1 MKLATAFIAVV
12 IGAIGAAVSA
22 SPLMQSE
29 KRSGLDAKVR
39 ALAAGFQGELGLF
52 AKRLGTGE
60 TIEWQA
66 DTRFPTASVIK
77 LPIMVEAFEQIS
89 RGALS
94 ADAIV
99 PVRASSKVG
108 GSGILGELH
117 DGAQVTIRDM
127 IRLMI
132 VVSDNTATNLL
143 LEHVGVANVNARMRA
158 YQLPNTILF
167 RPTFGRKA
175 DVSPELEREF
185 GLGMSTPRDMGV
197 LLEMIASGRAV
208 NDSASKEMRTIL
220 EAQQDTHMIPRK
232 LPFDTREIVVANK
245 TGTDEEKLPDSSGVK
260 GHVRADV
267 GIVRSGDTTFVIA
280 IFARRI
286 KDSSWMPD
294 NAGLLAGA
302 EISRLVFDEFTKQ
315 P

>member
-1 MKLATAFIAVV
+1 MKLATALIAVV
-12 IGAIGAAVSA
+12 MGAAVSA
-22 SPLMQSE
+22 GPLMQSE
-29 KRSGLDAKVR
+29 KRSSLEAKVR
-39 ALAAGFQGELGLF
+39 ALATGFQGELGLF

-99 PVRASSKVG
+99 PVRASAKVG
-108 GSGILGELH
+108 GSGVLGELH
-117 DGAQVTIRDM
+117 DGAEVTIRDL

-143 LEHVGVANVNARMRA
+143 LEQVGVANVNARMRA
-158 YQLPNTILF
+158 HELANTILF
-167 RPTFGRKA
+167 RPTFGKKA
-175 DVSPELEREF
+175 EVSPELEREF
-185 GLGMSTPRDMGV
+185 GLGMSTPRDMGA
-197 LLEMIASGRAV
+197 LLEMIATGRAV
-208 NDSASKEMRTIL
+208 NESASKEMRAIL
-220 EAQQDTHMIPRK
+220 EAQQDTRMIPRK
-232 LPFDTREIVVANK
+232 LPFDARDIVVANK
-245 TGTDEEKLPDSSGVK
+245 TGTDEEKLADSSGVK

-267 GIVRSGDTTFVIA
+267 GIVRSGDITFVIA
-280 IFARRI
+280 IFTRRI
-286 KDSSWMPD
+286 KDRSWMPD

-302 EISRLVFDEFTKQ
+302 EVSRLVFDEFTR
-315 P
+315 

>member
-1 MKLATAFIAVV
+1 MKLATALIAVV
-12 IGAIGAAVSA
+12 MGAAVSA
-22 SPLMQSE
+22 GPFMQSE
-29 KRSGLDAKVR
+29 KRSGVDARVQS
-39 ALAAGFQGELGLF
+39 LAAGLQGELGLF

-99 PVRASSKVG
+99 TVRASAKVG
-108 GSGILGELH
+108 GSGVLGELH
-117 DGAQVTIRDM
+117 DGAEVTIRDL

-158 YQLPNTILF
+158 YRLANTILF
-167 RPTFGRKA
+167 RPTFGRKVE
-175 DVSPELEREF
+175 VSPELEREF

-197 LLEMIASGRAV
+197 LLEMIATGRAV
-208 NDSASKEMRTIL
+208 NEPASKEMRAIL
-220 EAQQDTHMIPRK
+220 EAQQDTRMIPRK
-232 LPFDTREIVVANK
+232 LPFEAREIVVANK
-245 TGTDEEKLPDSSGVK
+245 TGTDEEKLADSSGVK

-267 GIVRSGDTTFVIA
+267 GIVRSGEVTFVIA

-286 KDSSWMPD
+286 KDRSWMPD

-302 EISRLVFDEFTKQ
+302 EMSRLVFEVFTR
-315 P
+315 

>member
-12 IGAIGAAVSA
+12 IGAAVSA
-22 SPLMQSE
+22 APLMQSE
-29 KRSGLDAKVR
+29 ERSDLDAKVR

-89 RGALS
+89 RGALN
-94 ADAIV
+94 ANAVV
-99 PVRASSKVG
+99 PVRASAKVG
-108 GSGILGELH
+108 GSGVLGELH
-117 DGAQVTIRDM
+117 DGAEATIRDL

-158 YQLPNTILF
+158 YQLANTVLF

-175 DVSPELEREF
+175 EVSPELEREF
-185 GLGMSTPRDMGV
+185 GLGMSTPRDMGG
-197 LLEMIASGRAV
+197 LLEMIANGRAV
-208 NDSASKEMRTIL
+208 NESASKEMRAIL
-220 EAQQDTHMIPRK
+220 EAQQDVRMIPRK
-232 LPFDTREIVVANK
+232 LPFETREIVVANK
-245 TGTDEEKLPDSSGVK
+245 TGTDEEKLPDSSGIK

-267 GIVRSGDTTFVIA
+267 GIVRSGETTYVIA

-286 KDSSWMPD
+286 KDRSWMPD

-302 EISRLVFDEFTKQ
+302 EISRLIFDAFMKQ

>member
-1 MKLATAFIAVV
+1 MKIATAFIAVSV
-12 IGAIGAAVSA
+12 GAAVSA
-22 SPLMQSE
+22 AALMQSE
-29 KRSGLDAKVR
+29 KRSDLDAR
-39 ALAAGFQGELGLF
+39 IRSLATGFQGELGLF
-52 AKRLGTGE
+52 AKRLRTGE

-99 PVRASSKVG
+99 PVRASAKVG
-108 GSGILGELH
+108 GSGVLGELH
-117 DGAQVTIRDM
+117 DGAEVTIRDL

-143 LEHVGVANVNARMRA
+143 LERVGVANVNSRMRA
-158 YQLPNTILF
+158 YQLANTILF
-167 RPTFGRKA
+167 RPTFGKKA
-175 DVSPELEREF
+175 EVSPELEREF

-197 LLEMIASGRAV
+197 LLEMIATGRAV
-208 NDSASKEMRTIL
+208 SESASKEMRAIL
-220 EAQQDTHMIPRK
+220 EAQQDTRMIPRK
-232 LPFDTREIVVANK
+232 LPFDAREIVVANK
-245 TGTDEEKLPDSSGVK
+245 TGTDEEKLADSSGVK

-267 GIVRSGDTTFVIA
+267 GIVRSGEIMFVIA
-280 IFARRI
+280 VFARRI
-286 KDSSWMPD
+286 KDRSWMPD

-302 EISRLVFDEFTKQ
+302 EMSRLVFDEFTR
-315 P
+315 

>member
-12 IGAIGAAVSA
+12 IGAAVSA
-22 SPLMQSE
+22 APLMQSE
-29 KRSGLDAKVR
+29 KKPDLDAKVR
-39 ALAAGFQGELGLF
+39 ALASGVEGELGLF

-60 TIEWQA
+60 TTEWQA

-89 RGALS
+89 RGTLNS
-94 ADAIV
+94 NTVV
-99 PVRASSKVG
+99 PVRASAKVG
-108 GSGILGELH
+108 GSGVLGELH
-117 DGAQVTIRDM
+117 DGAEVTIRDL

-143 LEHVGVANVNARMRA
+143 LENVGVANVNARMRA
-158 YQLPNTILF
+158 YQLANTILF
-167 RPTFGRKA
+167 RPTFGEKA
-175 DVSPELEREF
+175 EVSPELEREF

-197 LLEMIASGRAV
+197 LLEMIATGRAV
-208 NDSASKEMRTIL
+208 NESASKEMRAIL
-220 EAQQDTHMIPRK
+220 EAQQDVRMIPRK
-232 LPFDTREIVVANK
+232 LPFETREIVVANK

-267 GIVRSGDTTFVIA
+267 GIVRSGETTYVIA

-286 KDSSWMPD
+286 KDRSWMPD

-302 EISRLVFDEFTKQ
+302 EISSLIFDAFTR
-315 P
+315 

>member
-1 MKLATAFIAVV
+1 MRPTAVVAVV
-12 IGAIGAAVSA
+12 IAVGAAVSA
-22 SPLMQSE
+22 APRMQSE
-29 KRSGLDAKVR
+29 KRSDFEAKIR
-39 ALAAGFQGELGLF
+39 ALATGFQGELGVF

-60 TIEWQA
+60 IIEWRA

-77 LPIMVEAFEQIS
+77 LPIMVEAFDQIS
-89 RGALS
+89 RGALTGNTP
-94 ADAIV
+94 V
-99 PVRASSKVG
+99 RVRASAKVG
-108 GSGILGELH
+108 GSGVLGELH
-117 DGAQVTIRDM
+117 DGAEVTISDL

-143 LEHVGVANVNARMRA
+143 LEHVGVGNVNARMRA
-158 YQLPNTILF
+158 YQLANTILF
-167 RPTFGRKA
+167 RPTFGQKA
-175 DVSPELEREF
+175 EVSPELEREF

-197 LLEMIASGRAV
+197 LLEMIATGRAV
-208 NDSASKEMRTIL
+208 NQSASKEMRAIL

-232 LPFDTREIVVANK
+232 LPFDAREIVVANK
-245 TGTDEEKLPDSSGVK
+245 TGTDEEKLADSSGVK

-267 GIVRSGDTTFVIA
+267 GIVRSGETTFVIA

-286 KDSSWMPD
+286 KDRSWMPD

-302 EISRLVFDEFTKQ
+302 EISRFVFDAFVKQ

>member
-1 MKLATAFIAVV
+1 MKLATGVIAVV
-12 IGAIGAAVSA
+12 VGAAVGA
-22 SPLMQSE
+22 APLMQSE
-29 KRSGLDAKVR
+29 DQSGLDARVR
-39 ALAAGFQGELGLF
+39 ALAGGFQGELGLF

-60 TIEWQA
+60 TIEWHA

-99 PVRASSKVG
+99 PVRASAKVG
-108 GSGILGELH
+108 GSGVLGELH
-117 DGAQVTIRDM
+117 DGAEVTIRDL

-143 LEHVGVANVNARMRA
+143 LEHVGVANVNARIRA
-158 YQLPNTILF
+158 YQLANTTLF
-167 RPTFGRKA
+167 RPTFGKKA
-175 DVSPELEREF
+175 EVSPELEREF
-185 GLGMSTPRDMGV
+185 GLGMSTPRDMGA
-197 LLEMIASGRAV
+197 LLEMIATGRAV
-208 NDSASKEMRTIL
+208 NESASKEMRAIL
-220 EAQQDTHMIPRK
+220 EAQQDTRMIPRK
-232 LPFDTREIVVANK
+232 LPFDAREIVVANK
-245 TGTDEEKLPDSSGVK
+245 TGTDEEKLPDSTGVK

-267 GIVRSGDTTFVIA
+267 GIVRSGETTFVIA

-286 KDSSWMPD
+286 KDRSWMPD

-302 EISRLVFDEFTKQ
+302 EISRLTFDAFVK
-315 P
+315 

>member
-12 IGAIGAAVSA
+12 IGAAMSAV
-22 SPLMQSE
+22 PLMQSG
-29 KRSGLDAKVR
+29 KRPDVEAKVR
-39 ALAAGFQGELGLF
+39 ALATGFQGELGIF

-60 TIEWQA
+60 TVEWQA

-77 LPIMVEAFEQIS
+77 LPIMVEAFERIS
-89 RGALS
+89 RGALA
-94 ADAIV
+94 ADTIV
-99 PVRASSKVG
+99 PVRASARVG
-108 GSGILGELH
+108 GSGVLGELH
-117 DGAQVTIRDM
+117 DGAEVTIRDL

-143 LEHVGVANVNARMRA
+143 LEHVGVANVNARMGA
-158 YQLPNTILF
+158 YQLTNTILF
-167 RPTFGRKA
+167 RPTFGKTA
-175 DVSPELEREF
+175 EVSPELEREF
-185 GLGMSTPRDMGV
+185 GLGMSTPRDMGA
-197 LLEMIASGRAV
+197 LLEMIANGRAV
-208 NDSASKEMRTIL
+208 NESASKEMRAIL

-267 GIVRSGDTTFVIA
+267 GIVRSGETTYVIA

-286 KDSSWMPD
+286 GDRSWMPD

-302 EISRLVFDEFTKQ
+302 EISRVIFDAFTKQ

>member
-1 MKLATAFIAVV
+1 
-12 IGAIGAAVSA
+12 
-22 SPLMQSE
+22 MQSQ
-29 KRSGLDAKVR
+29 KRSGLEAKVQ
-39 ALAAGFQGELGLF
+39 ALAAGFQGELGCF
-52 AKRLGTGE
+52 AKRLGTDD
-60 TIEWQA
+60 TIEWRA

-99 PVRASSKVG
+99 PVRASAKVG
-108 GSGILGELH
+108 GSGVLGELH
-117 DGAQVTIRDM
+117 DGAEVTIRDL

-158 YQLPNTILF
+158 YQLANTILF
-167 RPTFGRKA
+167 RPTFGKKA
-175 DVSPELEREF
+175 EANPELEREF
-185 GLGMSTPRDMGV
+185 GLGMSRPRDMGV
-197 LLEMIASGRAV
+197 LLEMIATGRAV
-208 NDSASKEMRTIL
+208 NESASKEMRTIL
-220 EAQQDTHMIPRK
+220 EAQQDTRMIPRR

-245 TGTDEEKLPDSSGVK
+245 TGTDEEKLADSSGVS

-267 GIVRSGDTTFVIA
+267 GIVRSGETTYVIA

-286 KDSSWMPD
+286 KDRSWMPD

-302 EISRLVFDEFTKQ
+302 EISRLIFDAFTKQ